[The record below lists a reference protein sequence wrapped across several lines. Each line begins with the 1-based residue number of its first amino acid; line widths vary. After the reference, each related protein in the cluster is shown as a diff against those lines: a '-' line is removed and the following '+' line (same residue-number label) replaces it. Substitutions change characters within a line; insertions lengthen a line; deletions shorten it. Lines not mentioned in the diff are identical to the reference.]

1 VFVWVAVFVVLLTV
15 MGVIYYL
22 IRVRRHPEEETRLP
36 E

>member
-1 VFVWVAVFVVLLTV
+1 VLLTV

>member
-1 VFVWVAVFVVLLTV
+1 VFAAVAVFVAILTV

-22 IRVRRHPEEETRLP
+22 IRVRRHPEEETRPP